1 MCKVAAEERAGAGR
15 ERECSP
21 AESAAT
27 LWRGRLVAA
36 TRARVV
42 PATEFC
48 KVNSAGSALSRVT
61 LYVSTLRTVH
71 EYSFLYGR
79 RGRGPAAGRSFV
91 SCVATGAVF
100 CERSLHHIMKAGI
113 GPAKFCELH
122 QPRRSVSTPGVAHC
136 PASDDFAGL
145 RFGRPSSEV
154 CRHNPHVT
162 A

>member
-27 LWRGRLVAA
+27 LWRARLVAA

-71 EYSFLYGR
+71 KYSFYT
-79 RGRGPAAGRSFV
+79 AAAAADLRPVAV
-91 SCVATGAVF
+91 SCRAWRRPQCSVSA
-100 CERSLHHIMKAGI
+100 LHHIMKAGI
-113 GPAKFCELH
+113 RPAKFCELH
-122 QPRRSVSTPGVAHC
+122 QLRRYVSTPGVAHC
-136 PASDDFAGL
+136 PVSNDFAGF
-145 RFGRPSSEV
+145 RFSRPSSEV
-154 CRHNPHVT
+154 ADIIHT
-162 A
+162 

>member
-27 LWRGRLVAA
+27 LLRARLVAA
-36 TRARVV
+36 TRTRVV

-79 RGRGPAAGRSFV
+79 RGRGPAAGRSFI
-91 SCVATGAVF
+91 SCVATAAVF
-100 CERSLHHIMKAGI
+100 CERSPPHNEGRHRPREVLRTASTAQVRVDTRVSLIAPPVMILRAFGLAGRRL
-113 GPAKFCELH
+113 KFADII
-122 QPRRSVSTPGVAHC
+122 RT
-136 PASDDFAGL
+136 
-145 RFGRPSSEV
+145 
-154 CRHNPHVT
+154 
-162 A
+162 